1 MKRVKGLWALLVG
14 AVLVAAPAVGDQAE
28 AQAPRDT
35 VTVGHLGFLSDAGIF
50 IALEK
55 GYFEEQNIEVE
66 LQQFGSA
73 TDQVELL
80 AGGTLDVGSGAL
92 GPELFNAIARGIR
105 IRTVADKG
113 SVDPGFGFN
122 VFVVRQD
129 LLDSGRVKTAADLKG
144 LTFGTESIVSNVLVE
159 YDALLKAGGLTLD
172 DVHLAVLPQPQVP
185 AALASKELDAAIVA
199 EPFGTII
206 EAQGIGTI
214 LFTMDEFVPGFQIAP
229 IFYSPHFAEGRRDVA
244 VRWMATYVKGLR
256 FYNEAF
262 RDPAGKEE
270 LIGILMKYTPV
281 KDRAL
286 YERMIWP
293 GLDPDGRVNGDSIME
308 QQRFLHERAL
318 VPSPVPMEQIIDHSF
333 VEAAL
338 AIIGN

>member
-1 MKRVKGLWALLVG
+1 MRGLWALL
-14 AVLVAAPAVGDQAE
+14 AAAILLAAPAPGDQAE
-28 AQAPRDT
+28 AQGPPDT

-50 IALEK
+50 IAMEK
-55 GYFEEQNIEVE
+55 GYFQEQNIHVE
-66 LQQFGSA
+66 LERFSSA

-80 AGGTLDVGSGAL
+80 ARGTLDIGSGAL
-92 GPELFNAIARGIR
+92 GPELFNAVARGIA

-113 SVDPGFGFN
+113 SVNPGFGFN

-129 LLDSGRVKTAADLKG
+129 LLDSGRVKTPADLKG
-144 LTFGTESIVSNVLVE
+144 LSFGTESIVSNVLVE

-172 DVHLAVLPQPQVP
+172 DVNLVVLPQPEAP
-185 AALASKELDAAIVA
+185 TALANKELDAVIVA

-206 EAQGIGTI
+206 ESRGIGTI

-229 IFYSPHFAEGRRDVA
+229 IFYSPAFAEGRRDVA
-244 VRWMATYVKGLR
+244 VRWMAAYLKGLR

-262 RDPAGKEE
+262 HDPAGREE
-270 LIGILMKYTPV
+270 LVRILMKHTPV

-286 YERMIWP
+286 YERMVWP
-293 GLDPDGRVNGDSIME
+293 GLDPKGRVNGDSIME
-308 QQRFLHERAL
+308 QQRFLHERGL
-318 VPSPVPMEQIIDHSF
+318 VPNLVPVEQIIDHSF

-338 AIIGN
+338 AIIGG